1 MTETKSPLAS
11 KTVWASSITAVV
23 GVAVAFGLLPEGFD
37 ATEII
42 GAVTAVLGLIS
53 LYGRMTAETKLL

>member
-1 MTETKSPLAS
+1 MEESKSPIAS
-11 KTVWASSITAVV
+11 KTVWASSITAIV

-42 GAVTAVLGLIS
+42 GAVTAVLGLVS
-53 LYGRMTAETKLL
+53 LYGRLTAKTTLV